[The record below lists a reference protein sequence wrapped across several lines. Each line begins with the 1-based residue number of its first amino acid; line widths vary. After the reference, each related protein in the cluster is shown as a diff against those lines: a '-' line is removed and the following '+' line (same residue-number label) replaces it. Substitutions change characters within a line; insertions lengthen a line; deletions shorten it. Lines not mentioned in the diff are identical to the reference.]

1 LRGQRSPD
9 TVSASGDGEHAVGER
24 GIAICRTAAS
34 NATPKYLKQVIDNLD
49 RIPTRLMGIDASSSL
64 KVSFWDSSLP
74 EYCIDGDLDY
84 LSIVLQISGGRIWL
98 DKHSTPGEQ
107 GAVGMQPFDNAIW
120 RFEGAIS
127 YLPVYI
133 PFTLIGAV
141 SESLF
146 DRELRH
152 EQIWVPP
159 GTRDP
164 NLCQAMQGI
173 RRSCLSTIA
182 PTNLLLDSWS
192 LVLSEVLLRRF
203 SSYAGRYGRMS
214 FGKIPG
220 RGIAL
225 AVDYIEANLDQDLRL
240 ISLAKISG
248 MSTYHF
254 ARRFKETV
262 RVSPHAYIVARRI
275 LRAQDM
281 LKRDS
286 RSLADVATACG
297 FASQA
302 HFTTAFQRNL
312 GVTPG
317 RYRRAVAKL

>member
-1 LRGQRSPD
+1 MSD
-9 TVSASGDGEHAVGER
+9 EASSSGDGERPVGER
-24 GIAICRTAAS
+24 GLAICQTAAS
-34 NATPKYLKQVIDNLD
+34 NATPKYLKQVIDNLE
-49 RIPTRLMGIDASSSL
+49 RIPTRVMGVDTSSSL

-74 EYCIDGDLDY
+74 EYCIDGDLNY
-84 LSIVLQISGGRIWL
+84 LSIVLQISRGRIWL
-98 DKHSTPGEQ
+98 DKHPTPGEQ
-107 GAVGMQPFDNAIW
+107 GAIGMQPFDKATW

-133 PFTLIGAV
+133 PFALVCAV

-164 NLCQAMQGI
+164 NLCRAMQAI
-173 RRSCLSTIA
+173 HRSCLSTIA

-192 LVLSEVLLRRF
+192 LILSEVLLRGF
-203 SSYAGRYGRMS
+203 SSYADRYGRMS
-214 FGKIPG
+214 FGKIPV

-225 AVDYIEANLDQDLRL
+225 AVDYIEADLDQDLRL
-240 ISLAKISG
+240 AALAKISG

-262 RVSPHAYIVARRI
+262 EMSPHAYVVARRI
-275 LRAQDM
+275 RRAQDM
-281 LKRDS
+281 LERNRS
-286 RSLADVATACG
+286 SLADIATACG

-302 HFTTAFQRNL
+302 HFTTMFQRNL

-317 RYRRAVAKL
+317 QYRRAVGDL

>member
-1 LRGQRSPD
+1 MPD
-9 TVSASGDGEHAVGER
+9 KASVSGDSERSAGEQGL
-24 GIAICRTAAS
+24 AICRAAAS
-34 NATPKYLKQVIDNLD
+34 DATPKYLKQVIDNLD
-49 RIPTRLMGIDASSSL
+49 RRPTRLLGVDASSSL
-64 KVSFWDSSLP
+64 KMSFWDSNLP
-74 EYCIDGDLDY
+74 EYQIDGDLNY
-84 LSIVLQISGGRIWL
+84 LSVVLQISGGRIWL
-98 DKHSTPGEQ
+98 DNHPTPGEP
-107 GAVGMQPFDNAIW
+107 GSVGMQPFDKATW

-133 PFTLIGAV
+133 PFELVGAV

-164 NLCQAMQGI
+164 NLCRAMRTIQSRG
-173 RRSCLSTIA
+173 LSTIA
-182 PTNLLLDSWS
+182 PTNLILDSWS
-192 LVLSEVLLRRF
+192 LVLSEILLRRF
-203 SSYAGRYGRMS
+203 SRYADKYGRTS

-225 AVDYIEANLDQDLRL
+225 AVDYIEAHLDQDLRL
-240 ISLAKISG
+240 AALAKVSG
-248 MSTYHF
+248 MSIYHF

-262 RVSPHAYIVARRI
+262 GMSPHAYVVVRRI
-275 LRAQDM
+275 RRAQDM
-281 LKRDS
+281 LKHDGS
-286 RSLADVATACG
+286 SLANVATACG

-312 GVTPG
+312 GITPG
-317 RYRRAVAKL
+317 QYRRAVGEL

>member
-1 LRGQRSPD
+1 MPD
-9 TVSASGDGEHAVGER
+9 KASAGGDGESAAGER
-24 GIAICRTAAS
+24 GLAICRAAAS
-34 NATPKYLKQVIDNLD
+34 DATPKYLKQVIENLD
-49 RIPTRLMGIDASSSL
+49 RTPTRVLGVDASSSL
-64 KVSFWDSSLP
+64 KISFWDTNLP
-74 EYCIDGDLDY
+74 EYHIDGDLNY
-84 LSIVLQISGGRIWL
+84 LSVVLQISGGRIWL
-98 DKHSTPGEQ
+98 DEHPTPGEP
-107 GAVGMQPFDNAIW
+107 GAVGMQPFDKAIW

-133 PFTLIGAV
+133 PFVLIGAV

-164 NLCQAMQGI
+164 NLCRAMRAIQS
-173 RRSCLSTIA
+173 SCLSTIA
-182 PTNLLLDSWS
+182 PTNLILDSWS
-192 LVLSEVLLRRF
+192 LVLSEILLRRF
-203 SSYAGRYGRMS
+203 SSYADRYGRAS

-220 RGIAL
+220 RAIAL

-240 ISLAKISG
+240 ATLAKISG

-262 RVSPHAYIVARRI
+262 GMSPHAYVVLQRI
-275 LRAQDM
+275 RRAQDM
-281 LKRDS
+281 LNRNGS
-286 RSLADVATACG
+286 SLANVATTCG

-302 HFTTAFQRNL
+302 HFTTVFQRSL

-317 RYRRAVAKL
+317 QYRRAVGEL